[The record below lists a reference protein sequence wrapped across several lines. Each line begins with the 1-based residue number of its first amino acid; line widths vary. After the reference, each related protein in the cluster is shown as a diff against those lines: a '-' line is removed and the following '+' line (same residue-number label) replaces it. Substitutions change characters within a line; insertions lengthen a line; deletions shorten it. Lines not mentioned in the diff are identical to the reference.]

1 MKKVKPLT
9 PSIKKLFQKS
19 KTSKANKTS
28 KASKASKARKVKVG
42 KTSLKNNKKPKIKGG
57 IDDIGVNISKFVND
71 KLFQFDF
78 ECNKNIDECVSDIL
92 KVIKTYNLDMNNV
105 IKNLNLLIMYP
116 DEKKGE
122 IAKKILNKLGVETGK
137 YQYELSNSPML
148 FNIVT
153 SYINVWNNKCKKDIN
168 ECVNNI
174 YNFIIKWK
182 QDLHSH
188 NPDNADIIYNDLIIK
203 LVDTLTKIKNQPST
217 TGLFFNIDVANK
229 LLSKISNSQKL
240 SGGDANA
247 SFLLEPEPEL
257 EYLPTSIFTN
267 NLVTGGTPI
276 PIINYQ
282 PQMNNIKKS
291 SSGFIF
297 GGCKLF

>member
-9 PSIKKLFQKS
+9 PSIKKLFK
-19 KTSKANKTS
+19 KN
-28 KASKASKARKVKVG
+28 KAS
-42 KTSLKNNKKPKIKGG
+42 KTSLKKASKTSFKKINKTKLKGG
-57 IDDIGVNISKFVND
+57 IDDIGINISKFVND

-78 ECNKNIDECVSDIL
+78 ECKKNIDECVSDIL
-92 KVIKTYNLDMNNV
+92 KIIKTYNLDMNNV

-153 SYINVWNNKCKKDIN
+153 SYINVWNNKCKKEID
-168 ECVNNI
+168 ECVNDI

-182 QDLHSH
+182 QDLHLH
-188 NPDNADIIYNDLIIK
+188 NPNNADIIYKDLILK
-203 LVDTLTKIKNQPST
+203 VVDSLKKIKNQPST
-217 TGLFFNIDVANK
+217 TGLYFNIDVASK
-229 LLSKISNSQKL
+229 LLSKITSDENNKTIT
-240 SGGDANA
+240 GGD
-247 SFLLEPEPEL
+247 SLKPDL
-257 EYLPTSIFTN
+257 EYEPTSIFSN

-282 PQMNNIKKS
+282 PHMNNSKKS
-291 SSGFIF
+291 GSGFIF
-297 GGCKLF
+297 GGCKFF